1 MKRDSNV
8 IIRIN
13 SDLKRDVL
21 KLMKENEV
29 SLSDVLNIY
38 ITDMVHRKKIPAV
51 IKARAKAY
59 SPKKEE
65 MLDIFKIRY
74 LLNEAINEW
83 GSEKIKKVYL
93 FGSFARNEQT
103 NKSDVDLRFET
114 TGDYSMKDTGN
125 LRYLLK
131 EKFKRDV
138 DIVTEDFDKL
148 DPWFAEQ
155 LRKEEICI
163 YG

>member
-13 SDLKRDVL
+13 SDLKKDAL
-21 KLMKENEV
+21 KLMKENNV

-38 ITDMVHRKKIPAV
+38 ISDMVKHKKIPAV
-51 IKARAKAY
+51 IKARARAY
-59 SPKKEE
+59 TSTNEND
-65 MLDIFKIRY
+65 LDIFKIRD

-83 GSEKIKKVYL
+83 GNEKIKRVYL
-93 FGSFARNEQT
+93 FGSFARNEQKE
-103 NKSDVDLRFET
+103 NSDVDLRFET
-114 TGDYSMKDTGN
+114 TGNYSMKDTGN

-131 EKFKRDV
+131 QKFKRDV
-138 DIVTEDFDKL
+138 DIITENIENL